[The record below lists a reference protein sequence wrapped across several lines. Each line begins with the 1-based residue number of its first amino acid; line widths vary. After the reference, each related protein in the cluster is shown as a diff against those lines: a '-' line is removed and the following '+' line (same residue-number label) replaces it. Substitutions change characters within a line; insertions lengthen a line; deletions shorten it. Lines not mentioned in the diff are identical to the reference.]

1 MRRWQRRGWPGGGAG
16 GAGTRRPGLAALLL
30 VAAAAL
36 AACGGMDAADRW
48 PGRDDTWRPD
58 WMPEPRER
66 YPGVRLPDDGFLAD
80 LALRAPIAASR
91 DPRREATLR
100 RNTARG

>member
-1 MRRWQRRGWPGGGAG
+1 MRRL
-16 GAGTRRPGLAALLL
+16 GTAALLL

-36 AACGGMDAADRW
+36 AACEGMSAAERF
-48 PGRDDTWRPD
+48 PGRDDTRRPD

-80 LALRAPIAASR
+80 LALHAPIAAPP
-91 DPRREATLR
+91 DPRREAMSR
-100 RNTARG
+100 RNAARG